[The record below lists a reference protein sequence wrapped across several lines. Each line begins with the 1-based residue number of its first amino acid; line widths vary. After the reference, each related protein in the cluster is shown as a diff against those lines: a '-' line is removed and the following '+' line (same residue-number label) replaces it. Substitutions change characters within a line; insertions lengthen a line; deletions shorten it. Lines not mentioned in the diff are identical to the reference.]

1 MNEPKKAIKINE
13 IINEIKDKFIS
24 EQKIN
29 IFLELIVNNKKEK
42 IKNFSLEIKN
52 IYEETKINLPKTY
65 FIEPFKKSTKSENL
79 SYKIADIK
87 KSKSLIR
94 KIFESF
100 GNSEQ
105 VKKLYNHEGIEVDR
119 DVVNQRSNLMDYINE
134 KIKKYFNKF
143 SFIKAFPSLKD
154 DNGIVYLNIN
164 EKKDYKYEIHID
176 DENERSIGF
185 KYFSR
190 LILELKALSETTNNN
205 EKIIYMIDEPEQC
218 LHPLLQEELIKEI
231 KEIVSKNKNLSIILA
246 THSIYSFNLNDRINL
261 IKRLSEK
268 ENNKNFY
275 GETLI
280 LPIKNFDHVKKLH
293 KNNKDP
299 ENEYIL
305 KMILDKIKIK
315 LVDNEFAF
323 TIQKIRDEDE
333 EKFNKGKICFEEYVE
348 KRNEKKHNYM
358 NKKIN
363 E

>member
-1 MNEPKKAIKINE
+1 
-13 IINEIKDKFIS
+13 
-24 EQKIN
+24 
-29 IFLELIVNNKKEK
+29 
-42 IKNFSLEIKN
+42 
-52 IYEETKINLPKTY
+52 
-65 FIEPFKKSTKSENL
+65 
-79 SYKIADIK
+79 
-87 KSKSLIR
+87 
-94 KIFESF
+94 
-100 GNSEQ
+100 
-105 VKKLYNHEGIEVDR
+105 
-119 DVVNQRSNLMDYINE
+119 
-134 KIKKYFNKF
+134 
-143 SFIKAFPSLKD
+143 
-154 DNGIVYLNIN
+154 
-164 EKKDYKYEIHID
+164 
-176 DENERSIGF
+176 
-185 KYFSR
+185 
-190 LILELKALSETTNNN
+190 
-205 EKIIYMIDEPEQC
+205 MIDEPEQC